1 MRTCLWAGAAAL
13 ACLASGAAAQT
24 QLPPVKDWAGRTVP
38 GGAVILVDKDGRPIT
53 SDNPLSALPVQPIGR
68 TEAVQLIA
76 ASTSTGAQTLL
87 GGRYAFAQAC
97 LNYNGQAI
105 TLRYRGPDGTAMQIA
120 AAKSS
125 ADTSLVEV
133 PAGAVVDAT
142 VPSAAIGCNAS
153 ITRIPQ

>member
-1 MRTCLWAGAAAL
+1 MRILYLAGAMV
-13 ACLASGAAAQT
+13 LASSAAPSVGQ
-24 QLPPVKDWAGRTVP
+24 QRLPPAKDWAGSTIP
-38 GGAVILVDKDGRPIT
+38 GDVSTIVDKNGNPI
-53 SDNPLSALPVQPIGR
+53 DAANPLAVQPIGR

-97 LNYNGQAI
+97 LNYNSQVVS
-105 TLRYRGPDGTAMQIA
+105 LRYRGPDGTAMQTA
-120 AAKSS
+120 ATKSS

-133 PAGAVVDAT
+133 PAGAVIDAT

-153 ITRIPQ
+153 MTRIPQ

>member
-1 MRTCLWAGAAAL
+1 MKILLLAGAVAL
-13 ACLASGAAAQT
+13 ALTPFGTTAQIRDRFGRAIDPGASA
-24 QLPPVKDWAGRTVP
+24 
-38 GGAVILVDKDGRPIT
+38 IVDKNG
-53 SDNPLSALPVQPIGR
+53 NPVDASNPLPVQPSGR

-76 ASTSTGAQTLL
+76 ASASTGAQMLL

-105 TLRYRGPDGTAMQIA
+105 SLRYRGPDGTAMQTA
-120 AAKSS
+120 ATKSS

-133 PAGAVVDAT
+133 PAGAVIDAT

-153 ITRIPQ
+153 MTRIPQ

>member
-1 MRTCLWAGAAAL
+1 MKILSVSTGALAL
-13 ACLASGAAAQT
+13 ACIPVSASAQT
-24 QLPPVKDWAGRTVP
+24 Y
-38 GGAVILVDKDGRPIT
+38 
-53 SDNPLSALPVQPIGR
+53 PLSASPEGWAKPSAPCVYDTVTKMCAPATQANPLPVQPIGR

-76 ASTSTGAQTLL
+76 ASASTGAQMLL

-105 TLRYRGPDGTAMQIA
+105 SLRYRGPDGTAMQTA
-120 AAKSS
+120 ATKSS

-133 PAGAVVDAT
+133 PAGAVIDAT

-153 ITRIPQ
+153 MTRIPQ